1 MGRFRDIWDRSRDG
15 SKHEQRSFVRYAIV
29 VTVLLLV
36 FLFVKKDN
44 VFRWI
49 EAGFTIRSQERRI
62 EKLRKETERL
72 DAKARMLVSD
82 CDTLEKFARENLGF
96 AEPGDDVYLIK

>member
-1 MGRFRDIWDRSRDG
+1 M
-15 SKHEQRSFVRYAIV
+15 
-29 VTVLLLV
+29 LV

-44 VFRWI
+44 IFRWV

-62 EKLRKETERL
+62 EQLRKETGSL
-72 DAKARMLVSD
+72 DAKARMLTSD
-82 CDTLEKFARENLGF
+82 RDTLETFARENLGF